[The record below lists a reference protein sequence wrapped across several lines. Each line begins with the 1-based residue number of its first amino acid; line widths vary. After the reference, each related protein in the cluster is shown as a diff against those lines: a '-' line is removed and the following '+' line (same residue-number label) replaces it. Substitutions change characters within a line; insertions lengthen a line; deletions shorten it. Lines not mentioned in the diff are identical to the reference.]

1 MTKDCKQIKEAHKFS
16 INHRPEL
23 ENDSVCGCFSCIT
36 IFSPKEIVEWL
47 KDTRGTAICPHC
59 GIDSII
65 GESSGYS
72 IEKEFLKEM
81 RTYFFW

>member
-1 MTKDCKQIKEAHKFS
+1 MQMKEDVINAHKFS
-16 INHRPEL
+16 SNHKSDIL
-23 ENDSVCGCFSCIT
+23 NDGICGCFYCLN
-36 IFSPKEIVEWL
+36 IFDPHEIKEWVRDIS
-47 KDTRGTAICPHC
+47 GTAICPHC